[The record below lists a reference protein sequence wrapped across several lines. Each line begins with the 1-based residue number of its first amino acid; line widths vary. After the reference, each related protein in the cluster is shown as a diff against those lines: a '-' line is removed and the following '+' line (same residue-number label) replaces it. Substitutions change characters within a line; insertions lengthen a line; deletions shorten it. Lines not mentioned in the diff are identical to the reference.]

1 MIALAGDDRAAL
13 APGAVPLT
21 PPPPLIWVIT
31 GEKGGDNGQVDIV
44 ADALGWP
51 CQRKRLVMRPA
62 YRKKK
67 PRVRASLHHIDLSR
81 SDPLEAPWPDMI
93 ITIGRRLSMAAHW
106 IRRQS
111 GARTK
116 IVLVGKPSGSLRPY
130 DLIIASAENLLPP
143 RANLLPITLPL
154 MQVNGDRIAAAAKAW
169 RDRLQPL
176 PRPLIA
182 LFIGG
187 PTVPFVFKD
196 KLAAR
201 IIETAT
207 QILNDT
213 RGSVYI
219 VTSPR
224 TPSRLCD
231 ALEQQL
237 PSGAH
242 LYRWLPNDPQN
253 PYQALLG
260 LADGFVVTGD
270 SISMMTEV
278 VRLRRPL
285 VILEPPTGLLGP
297 LDHAYRRLARR
308 LYAPNVATAK
318 DRRRLMLVR
327 ALFATRIM
335 NQTRDFRGFWRLL
348 TRLGLAQS
356 VDDGFSPPTT
366 PVPDDLGT
374 VVARIRALARPSG
387 AEPDVNPAGAGVR
400 PRR

>member
-1 MIALAGDDRAAL
+1 
-13 APGAVPLT
+13 
-21 PPPPLIWVIT
+21 
-31 GEKGGDNGQVDIV
+31 
-44 ADALGWP
+44 
-51 CQRKRLVMRPA
+51 
-62 YRKKK
+62 
-67 PRVRASLHHIDLSR
+67 VRASLHHIDLAR
-81 SDPLEAPWPDMI
+81 SDPLAAPWPDMI
-93 ITIGRRLSMAAHW
+93 ITVGRRLSMAAHW
-106 IRRQS
+106 IRRQN
-111 GARTK
+111 GGRTK

-143 RANLLPITLPL
+143 RNNLLPITLPL
-154 MQVNGDRIAAAAKAW
+154 MQVNGDRIAAAAEAW
-169 RDRLQPL
+169 RDRLHAL

-182 LFIGG
+182 VFIGG
-187 PTVPFVFKD
+187 PTVPFVFKEE
-196 KLAAR
+196 LADR
-201 IIETAT
+201 VIETAT
-207 QILNDT
+207 RILNDT
-213 RGSVYI
+213 RGSVYV

-224 TPSRLCD
+224 TPSRVCD
-231 ALEQQL
+231 ALEPRL
-237 PSGAH
+237 PFGAR
-242 LYRWLPNDPQN
+242 LYRWLPNDPEN

-308 LYAPNVATAK
+308 LYAPDSATAK

-348 TRLGLAQS
+348 VRLGLAQS
-356 VDDGFSPPTT
+356 IDDGFLPPTA

-374 VVARIRALARPSG
+374 VVARIRALARPSN
-387 AEPDVNPAGAGVR
+387 AAPDTNPADAAVR